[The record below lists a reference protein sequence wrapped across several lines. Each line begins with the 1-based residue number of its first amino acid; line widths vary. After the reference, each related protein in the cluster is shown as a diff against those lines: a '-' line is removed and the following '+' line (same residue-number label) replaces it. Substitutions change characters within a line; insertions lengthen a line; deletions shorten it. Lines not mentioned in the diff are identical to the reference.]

1 MLADSVTIKGKY
13 IFAYRDRH
21 GVLRWANVINNVVCT
36 LGKNLALNS
45 FLAGVN
51 YTVTGPYM
59 GLITGTGF
67 TGVAASDTMAAH
79 PGWAEAGSAGLRQLC
94 TWSPASGGGI
104 ALVSVL
110 VFTFTGTDVIQGAF
124 IGCGP
129 GASHTTFDANG
140 TLWSAGA
147 FQGGAQP
154 VALGG
159 TLSVAYSASM

>member
-1 MLADSVTIKGKY
+1 MLVDSAVIKGKY
-13 IFAYRDRH
+13 VFTYWDKH
-21 GVLRWANVINNVVCT
+21 GELRWAKIIRNVVCT

-51 YTVTGPYM
+51 YTVTGPYL

-79 PGWAEAGSAGLRQLC
+79 PGWTEANSAGLRQLC
-94 TWSPASGGGI
+94 VWSPASGGEI
-104 ALVSVL
+104 ALASVL
-110 VFTFTGTDVIQGAF
+110 TFTFTGTDVIQGAF
-124 IGCGP
+124 IGYGP
-129 GASHTTFDANG
+129 GVVHTTFDPNG

-159 TLSVAYSASM
+159 TLSVAYAASM